1 MKKILA
7 LILCAAMFTALLSGC
22 GEKQAQ
28 SQPQGSTPVAGD
40 NQGNTGSGGPT
51 KDNPDVWKTGTSA
64 GLVNGHHVIYDFML
78 QIKDE
83 IESATDGRYQLETY
97 HSSQLG
103 SDRDMLEGTVMGTY
117 KFALVPSTFIS
128 AYVDDFNVYEFPFLF
143 ESTDHFFDVMES
155 DMAKE
160 MGKKLEDSGLV
171 WLGNGMNGI
180 LTISNSQRD
189 LRTLDD
195 FKGLKLRCIDSNI
208 QVEAVNLLGATGTVV
223 NWGETYTAL
232 QQHTIDGVITTGSG
246 FLSGKIYEVNKFH
259 TAANMFYT
267 PITAVVNKEYWDSLP
282 AEDQQLIQDAVNR
295 ALQWDREN
303 SEAMLDKDMQEC
315 IDLGPMS
322 EVPYEEF
329 DSEAARAAMQPLY
342 DKYQDAYG
350 TYFDAIR
357 AMA

>member
-1 MKKILA
+1 MKRLLA
-7 LILCAAMFTALLSGC
+7 LALSAAMLLALLGGC
-22 GEKQAQ
+22 GGKPAAQ
-28 SQPQGSTPVAGD
+28 SSGQPS
-40 NQGNTGSGGPT
+40 GSGQSAADGSAT
-51 KDNPDVWKTGTSA
+51 KENPHIWKTGTSA

-83 IESATDGRYQLETY
+83 IETATDGRYQLETY

-117 KFALVPSTFIS
+117 QFALVPSTFIS
-128 AYVDDFNVYEFPFLF
+128 AYVDDFNVFEFPFLF
-143 ESTDHFFDVMES
+143 NDTEHFFDVMES
-155 DMAKE
+155 DVARE
-160 MGKKLEDSGLV
+160 MGDKLAEHGLV

-180 LTISNSQRD
+180 LTVSNSQRD

-232 QQHTIDGVITTGSG
+232 QQRTIDGVITTGSG

-259 TAANMFYT
+259 TAFNMFYT
-267 PITAVVNKEYWDSLP
+267 PITAVVNKEYWDSLST
-282 AEDQQLIQDAVNR
+282 EDQQLIRDAIGR

-315 IDLGPMS
+315 IKLGPMS
-322 EVPYEEF
+322 EVSFEEF
-329 DSEAARAAMQPLY
+329 DVEGARAAMQPLY
-342 DKYQDAYG
+342 DKYEDAYG
-350 TYFDAIR
+350 DYFDAIR
-357 AMA
+357 AMGQPR